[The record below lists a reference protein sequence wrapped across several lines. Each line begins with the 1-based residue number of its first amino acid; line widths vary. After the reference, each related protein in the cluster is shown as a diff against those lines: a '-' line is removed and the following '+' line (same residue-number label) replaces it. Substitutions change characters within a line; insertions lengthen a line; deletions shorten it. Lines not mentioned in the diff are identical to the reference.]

1 MSDLVLLV
9 QIASTCLLTG
19 LIWTIQVVH
28 YPLFAHVGRETFID
42 YQAKHARRIT
52 FVVGPLMLIEAA
64 TAIAMVTFHPPVVPD
79 WIPWTGLA
87 LVAIIWS
94 STALIQVPCHAR
106 LTTGFDLGAY
116 RRLVRSNWI
125 RTAAWT
131 ARVTVLLWAGWLAL
145 QQGTV

>member
-28 YPLFAHVGRETFID
+28 YPLFAAVGAETFVD
-42 YQAKHARRIT
+42 YQADHARRIAT
-52 FVVGPLMLIEAA
+52 VVGPLMLIEAS
-64 TAIAMVTFHPPVVPD
+64 TAIALVAFRPSVLPD

-87 LVAIIWS
+87 LVMVIWLSTII
-94 STALIQVPCHAR
+94 LQVPCHGR
-106 LTTGFDLGAY
+106 LALGFDPDVH

-125 RTAAWT
+125 RTFAWT
-131 ARVTVLLWAGWLAL
+131 ARTALLVWAGWLAFSA
-145 QQGTV
+145 

>member
-79 WIPWTGLA
+79 
-87 LVAIIWS
+87 
-94 STALIQVPCHAR
+94 
-106 LTTGFDLGAY
+106 
-116 RRLVRSNWI
+116 
-125 RTAAWT
+125 
-131 ARVTVLLWAGWLAL
+131 
-145 QQGTV
+145 